1 MRMER
6 LRMRMLRK
14 SIGVSWVVPPGLVL
28 VSQSRGVAIYQ
39 FRPPLREV
47 SNKKESERE
56 GGDIPMASP

>member
-1 MRMER
+1 
-6 LRMRMLRK
+6 MLRK